1 MIQHNV
7 GRKQK
12 GNFVDDLCAIN
23 DGGEFGGSIFDIH
36 PKESELK
43 VEYQDDHATFLNL
56 DITIKKGT
64 VM

>member
-1 MIQHNV
+1 MEARHFYST
-7 GRKQK
+7 KY
-12 GNFVDDLCAIN
+12 FVDDLCAIN

-36 PKESELK
+36 LKESELK